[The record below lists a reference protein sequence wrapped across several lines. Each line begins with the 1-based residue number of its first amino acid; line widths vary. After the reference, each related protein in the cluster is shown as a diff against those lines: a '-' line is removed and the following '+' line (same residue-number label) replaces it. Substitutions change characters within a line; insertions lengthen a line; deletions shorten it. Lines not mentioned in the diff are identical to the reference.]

1 MKKTY
6 KRTLFFAC
14 VLLLSCF
21 ACKNGSTSNNPTVP
35 PAVKETAKLKTLTIG
50 DYGLSITEIENAS
63 KPEGFEKKFP
73 SNTSSVKITA
83 VAEDGGSVDFGTYSD
98 TVTLTE
104 SIQTIIFK
112 VKKEGKNDGTYTL
125 KLSKEKATSPTP
137 TETAKLKTLTIG
149 DYSASPTEIENASKP
164 EGFEKKFPAD
174 TSSVKIV
181 PVAEDGGSVDF
192 GTYSNTVTLTENIQT
207 IIFKVKKEGK
217 NDGTYTLKLSKEKTI
232 PPTPQELKNLTATD
246 FMGTLPQDVEYNVIN
261 SNVTW
266 EAFDGATHY
275 EVFIDDERTNDV
287 DNDGKLTK
295 TKFKTA
301 EGLVD
306 LDEKMGESEK
316 SVKITVKA
324 LDDNEQVLASSSITK
339 TLPKKSAIKNITFN
353 DTPYTK
359 DMKVKNPLNIKIEFT
374 GNKIRF
380 AGNSSKFEPY
390 VKSYLVIEQGTDTIL
405 SNYAYDEASNIITIS
420 PQAGLNE
427 TKNYKFTIKKGFSDF
442 FNMNYE
448 KEEKTYS
455 FKIEKSTEPALPPD
469 VLKVLIN
476 DDSNLDIKDSEKTGI
491 NVESTV
497 SIYFNQLIDTE
508 SYTAA
513 TEGESGN
520 KGDGIYITN
529 KETGKGFDESR
540 LTEKKFE
547 TITENGKPIT
557 KATFK
562 MVGKLGF
569 YSTEPLKGNTAY
581 YIVIDDVLKTA
592 GNVKFQEK
600 RFKFQTGAEKPVMH
614 SFEVQGGIIVGKT
627 DEPRNKTDLKAGDL
641 VTIQAVIPA
650 GKTFKCWN
658 IGTYATLTDEQKTAN
673 PMTFTMLNED
683 VTIYATFE

>member
-21 ACKNGSTSNNPTVP
+21 ACKNGSTSNNPSDSPAIKETAKLKTLTIGTYVAKSGDIEKASKPEGFEKKFPADTSSVRIIAVGDGGASVDFGTYSDTVTLTESIQTVIFKVKKEGKNDGTYTLKLSKEKANP
-35 PAVKETAKLKTLTIG
+35 PTPTETAKLKTLTIG

-137 TETAKLKTLTIG
+137 
-149 DYSASPTEIENASKP
+149 
-164 EGFEKKFPAD
+164 
-174 TSSVKIV
+174 
-181 PVAEDGGSVDF
+181 
-192 GTYSNTVTLTENIQT
+192 
-207 IIFKVKKEGK
+207 
-217 NDGTYTLKLSKEKTI
+217 
-232 PPTPQELKNLTATD
+232 QELKNLTATD

-287 DNDGKLTK
+287 VTDGKLTK

-316 SVKITVKA
+316 AVKITVKA

-359 DMKVKNPLNIKIEFT
+359 DMKVKNPLDIKIEFT

-390 VKSYLVIEQGTDTIL
+390 VKSYLIIEQGTDTIL
-405 SNYAYDEASNIITIS
+405 SNYAYDETSNIITIS

-427 TKNYKFTIKKGFSDF
+427 TKDYKFTIKKGFSDF

-455 FKIEKSTEPALPPD
+455 FKIEKSTEPALPPN

-476 DDSNLDIKDSEKTGI
+476 DDSNLDIKDGEKTGI

-529 KETGKGFDESR
+529 KETGKGTDDSR

-547 TITENGKPIT
+547 TITEGGKSIT

-581 YIVIDDVLKTA
+581 YIVIDDNLKTA
-592 GNVKFQEK
+592 GNVKFSEK
-600 RFKFQTGAEKPVMH
+600 RFKFQTGVEKPVMRK
-614 SFEVQGGIIVGKT
+614 FEVKDGIIVGKT
-627 DEPRNKTDLKAGDL
+627 DEPRNKTDLKVGDE
-641 VTIQAVIPA
+641 VKIQAVVPE

-658 IGTYATLTDEQKTAN
+658 IGNYTTLTEEQKTAN
-673 PMTFTMLNED
+673 PMTFTMIDED
-683 VTIYATFE
+683 VYIWATFE